1 MRPPDDRTSY
11 TPLEV
16 DRRTLHE
23 SPQAERLLALSAS
36 FPTLR
41 GVLDRW
47 DPEALDRWACG
58 PVPGSGAFHAA
69 AFCLS
74 VYNADAPWQCGPFDL
89 QRALGTWDAAH
100 RAAFLAWVRAPWW
113 P

>member
-1 MRPPDDRTSY
+1 MTLSLDVSGDFVPAVEGSSIVLRRDGRTILRY
-11 TPLEV
+11 AE
-16 DRRTLHE
+16 LH
-23 SPQAERLLALSAS
+23 SWDAER
-36 FPTLR
+36 
-41 GVLDRW
+41 
-47 DPEALDRWACG
+47 LDRWACG
-58 PVPGSGAFHAA
+58 LVPGSGAFHAA
-69 AFCLS
+69 AFCSS